1 MNPNEQPDLKLQDV
15 VEVEG
20 IRYLVST
27 IKMEV
32 RHAWLNQNSYVKV
45 YETIVFEKENG
56 QVQYDKVICNKRY
69 TTYKCAVDG
78 HAATIKNLPNI
89 IKACNAARESM

>member
-15 VEVEG
+15 IEVDG
-20 IRYLVST
+20 VRYLVST
-27 IKMEV
+27 IKIDV

-45 YETIVFEKENG
+45 YETMIFEKENG
-56 QVQYDKVICNKRY
+56 QVQYDKVVYNKRY

-78 HAATIKNLPNI
+78 HAEVLKHAKKI
-89 IKACNAARESM
+89 IEVCHHARAKM

>member
-15 VEVEG
+15 VEIEG

-27 IKMEV
+27 IKIEV

-45 YETIVFEKENG
+45 YETMVFEKEKG
-56 QVQYDKVICNKRY
+56 QVQYDKVIYNKRY

-78 HAATIKNLPNI
+78 HAEILKHLSKI
-89 IKACNAARESM
+89 IKIYHTSLKSM